1 MRLWHDDVRPAP
13 EGDWI
18 WAHNNDQARALLECL
33 PITTISLD
41 HDLGAEVHVTPDM
54 NINEISLLR
63 GQAEDNGI
71 KLVEWMIEKDLVP
84 HTVIIHSWNIPAAK
98 RMYQAFFDAGY
109 LAELQPF
116 KAPLL

>member
-13 EGDWI
+13 EDWI
-18 WAHNNDQARALLECL
+18 WVRNNNQARALLECL

-54 NINEISLLR
+54 DIHDLTVLKGMS
-63 GQAEDNGI
+63 EDNGM

-84 HTVIIHSWNIPAAK
+84 RTVIIHSWNIPAAK
-98 RMYQAFFDAGY
+98 RMYQTFLASGY